1 MNAITMNAPAGKS
14 PASPLAKDV
23 ELAEAW
29 REYQTS
35 RILFSLPPIDDIE
48 PGQHQTPS
56 ERALEDRF
64 TTAEETIAS
73 ATPTTLRGVEIQL
86 WLYLAQIQDS
96 EIIPLCAVREDIR
109 YFADAAELDFP
120 GRLIVRALQGV
131 LAVQE
136 GGVA

>member
-1 MNAITMNAPAGKS
+1 MTSITMNAPAGKS
-14 PASPLAKDV
+14 PASPLANDV
-23 ELAEAW
+23 GLAEAW

-48 PGQHQTPS
+48 PGEHQTAS

-64 TTAEETIAS
+64 GTAEAAIAG

-109 YFADAAELDFP
+109 YFARGAELDFA
-120 GRLIVRALQGV
+120 GSLIVKALQGI

-136 GGVA
+136 GGAA